1 MSFTVYRSSA
11 GSGKTYTLVK
21 EYLKII
27 LQDTDSFR
35 NILAV
40 TFTNK
45 AAGEMKQR
53 VLSCLEELAGP
64 EAGSG
69 KATKSLLPELVEA
82 TGLSETE
89 LSLKAAEV
97 LKKILHH
104 YSDFSI
110 GTIDSFSHRIIR
122 TFAHDFGLA
131 VNFKVELDSDELI
144 ETSVDLLLDQAGDD
158 GQLTSLLV
166 NFLESNIEDDKS
178 WAIDRSLME
187 FSKLLMDEESQHH
200 LVKLRNMSVEDFKA
214 VAAFL
219 RKSIRE
225 FEKAMKD
232 AASVAWKAICDE
244 GLEQQDF
251 AYGKSGFAWYFEQ
264 VAGGRTDKLVPGSR
278 LVAAAEKDGWS
289 GGKAS
294 SAVKNKIEAI
304 KPLLSESFQTMLGL
318 VEISYPRYKL
328 FRLLGKSVYPLAVL
342 NSIDQIMQEFKK
354 QNNIVHIS
362 EFNSRIA
369 RIVMGEPVPFIY
381 ERMGEKYHH
390 ILIDEFQDTSA
401 LQWQNFVPLIEN
413 SLASGYF
420 NLVVGDGKQA
430 IYRWRNGDVEQ
441 FTSLPDLK
449 GSAGNR
455 LIRERQES
463 LKRNFSEQKLDRN
476 FRSGKVIVGFNNDFF
491 GFISSVLDDPR
502 KKVYEGLVQI
512 ADKAREGGYVNI
524 SFTGKGG
531 DEEENAEDLMLKKV
545 LGVIV
550 TCRAD
555 GYRFEDIAV
564 LCRSNGYA
572 SQIARTLIDKGIPV
586 VSGESLL
593 LNYSPLVR
601 LLTSLVRHIFGPVN
615 PLIQAE
621 ILTLYG
627 KQHPNKN
634 PFFDS
639 WLICDPGQRT
649 KRFDAFLASRMGE
662 DAADSLKT
670 LPVYDLFVSLVNFFC
685 PSSAGDPYVQFF
697 LDAVLDFS
705 SDKSSSA
712 PDFLE
717 WWDEHHDKLSVIM
730 PSGLDAVQV
739 MTIHKAKGLQFPVVI
754 YPFAGDSLRN
764 TRKYLWDGLDH
775 QEVPGLIASI
785 IPSEKEMEET
795 PFAGKYLEER
805 QKSKLDL
812 INVMYVVMTRP
823 EQRLYLLPP
832 LPKAS
837 EETVSVPS
845 FLRAWLKHKQVWEDG
860 RFDYDFG
867 SPATVSPAV
876 KEKKQ
881 IHPMP
886 ALAFAEWRGRIR
898 IRSNA
903 PEMWN
908 LDDPDRNR
916 RFGNV
921 LHTLL
926 AGLTTARDSED
937 MISAMLEN
945 GLLDRAWE
953 HEIRSKVKSILG
965 EPGLAF
971 IFDETSDV
979 RPEAEILTPEG
990 HTLRPD
996 RVIIKDGQA
1005 VVVDYKTGKPMEKYK
1020 TQLEQYAKCL
1030 EDIGYKNVKKYLLYL
1045 EPEVRLEEV

>member
-53 VLSCLEELAGP
+53 VLNCLEELSGP
-64 EAGSG
+64 EAGTG
-69 KATKSLLPELVEA
+69 KATRSLLPELVEA
-82 TGLSETE
+82 TGLSGTE

-97 LKKILHH
+97 LKKILHR

-122 TFAHDFGLA
+122 TFAHDFGLP
-131 VNFKVELDSDELI
+131 VNFRVELDADELI
-144 ETSVDLLLDQAGDD
+144 ETAVDLLLDKAGDD
-158 GQLTSLLV
+158 GQLTALLV

-187 FSKLLMDEESQHH
+187 FSRLLMDEESQQN
-200 LVKLRNMSVEDFKA
+200 LPKLRNMSIADFKA
-214 VAAFL
+214 VAGFL
-219 RKSIRE
+219 RKSSRE
-225 FEKAMKD
+225 FEKAMRD
-232 AASVAWKAICDE
+232 AASAAWNAICDE

-264 VAGGRTDKLVPGSR
+264 VAGGRLDKLVPGAR
-278 LVAAAEKDGWS
+278 LVAAAEKDSWS

-294 SAVKNKIEAI
+294 SEVKNKIEAI
-304 KPLLSESFQTMLGL
+304 KPILSESFQNILGL
-318 VEISYPRYKL
+318 VEKSYPGYKL

-369 RIVMGEPVPFIY
+369 KIVMGEPVPFIY

-430 IYRWRNGDVEQ
+430 IYRWRGGDVEQ

-449 GSAGNR
+449 GSDENKV
-455 LIRERQES
+455 IRERQES
-463 LKRNFSEQKLDRN
+463 LERNFSELRLERN
-476 FRSGKVIVGFNNDFF
+476 FRSGEVIVNFNNDFF
-491 GFISSVLDDPR
+491 GFISSMLDEPR
-502 KKVYEGLVQI
+502 KKVYEGLVQL
-512 ADKAREGGYVNI
+512 ADPAREGGYVNI
-524 SFTGKGG
+524 SFTGKGD
-531 DEEENAEDLMLKKV
+531 DEGENAEALILKKV
-545 LGVIV
+545 LGIIE

-555 GYRFEDIAV
+555 GYSFQDIAV
-564 LCRSNGYA
+564 LCRSNIDA
-572 SQIARTLIDKGIPV
+572 SQIARFLLEQGIPV

-601 LLTSLVRHIFGPVN
+601 LLTGLVRYIFGPVN

-621 ILTLYG
+621 ILTLCGEHLPGG
-627 KQHPNKN
+627 KSFYH
-634 PFFDS
+634 S
-639 WLICDPGQRT
+639 WLMCDPAERT
-649 KRFDAFLASRMGE
+649 RRFDAFLASAIGE
-662 DAADSLKT
+662 DGTDSMKT
-670 LPVYDLFVSLVNFFC
+670 KPVYDLFVSLVNSFC
-685 PSSAGDPYVQFF
+685 PSMAGNPYVQFF
-697 LDAVLDFS
+697 LDAVLEFS
-705 SDKSSSA
+705 SNKSSSA

-754 YPFAGDSLRN
+754 NPFAGDSLRN
-764 TRKYLWDGLDH
+764 TRKYLWIGLD
-775 QEVPGLIASI
+775 QKEVPGLAAAI

-795 PFAGKYLEER
+795 AFAPKYLEER

-832 LPKAS
+832 LPRGS
-837 EETVSVPS
+837 EEPSSIPS
-845 FLRAWLKHKQVWEDG
+845 FLRAWLHHKQLWEEG

-867 SPATVSPAV
+867 SPTGISPAV
-876 KEKKQ
+876 KDKKD
-881 IHPMP
+881 IHPLP
-886 ALAFAEWRGRIR
+886 ALSFGEWRGRIR

-903 PEMWN
+903 PGMWN

-926 AGLTTARDSED
+926 AGLTNAKDAED
-937 MISAMLEN
+937 VIAGMLEN

-953 HEIRSKVKSILG
+953 DEIRRKVKTILDD
-965 EPGLAF
+965 PGLAF
-971 IFDETSDV
+971 IFNEKADV
-979 RPEAEILTPEG
+979 RPEAEILTPAG
-990 HTLRPD
+990 HALRPD

-1020 TQLEQYAKCL
+1020 TQLEQYAKSL
-1030 EDIGYKNVKKYLLYL
+1030 EDIGYINVKKYLLYL